1 MITQHLLVKVWQQ
14 MGRRKKKHDDTHVDE
29 TWLIPYAD
37 MLTLLLALF
46 IVLFAA
52 SSVDE
57 GKFNLISETFEEI
70 FTGGNDLL
78 DYPEVIEQSPN
89 DPESEKNLP
98 QTEDEEHEKKGEGD
112 KDEEDKSAEEVEE
125 PNEDTEKEQSEDT
138 EEEPEVIEDPIQEQ
152 KKQDWEQL
160 NALQEQIDQYF
171 VQKGLDVMIDTSLMK
186 EGLLI
191 TFPDGVL
198 FASGKADVTGEAKLL
213 AKEVSEFL
221 VTDPPREVRIAG
233 HTDDRPISTEKF
245 PSNWELSAARALNFM
260 KVLLSNTQLEAE
272 RFSSIAY
279 GEFRPVAT
287 NNTAE
292 GRRLNRRIEILILP
306 YEYNDNEGQ

>member
-1 MITQHLLVKVWQQ
+1 MKVWLQ
-14 MGRRKKKHDDTHVDE
+14 MGRKKKKHDDTHVDE

-57 GKFNLISETFEEI
+57 GKFMLISETFEEI

-78 DYPEVIEQSPN
+78 DYQEVIEQSPL
-89 DPESEKNLP
+89 DPQSEKNNPLS
-98 QTEDEEHEKKGEGD
+98 EDNEHEKEGESEDG
-112 KDEEDKSAEEVEE
+112 EEDKGNEEVEEVEE
-125 PNEDTEKEQSEDT
+125 PHEETV
-138 EEEPEVIEDPIQEQ
+138 EEPDPVESSIEEQ
-152 KKQDWEQL
+152 KQQDWEAL
-160 NALQEQIDQYF
+160 NALKEQIDQYF
-171 VQKGLDVMIDTSLMK
+171 VQKGLDVSIETNLMK

-198 FASGKADVTGEAKLL
+198 FDSGKADVTAEAKLL

-221 VTDPPREVRIAG
+221 VTEPPREIRIAG
-233 HTDDRPISTEKF
+233 HTDDRPISTEKY

-260 KVLLSNTQLEAE
+260 KVLLSNSMLESE

-279 GEFRPVAT
+279 GEFRPVAS
-287 NNTAE
+287 NATAE
-292 GRRLNRRIEILILP
+292 GRKKNRRIEILILP
-306 YEYNDNEGQ
+306 YEYDEEEQ